1 MPLILG
7 FALLSGCGKK
17 GALVPPEALAPA
29 PVSDLAI
36 AQKGARFEVT
46 WSAPSREE
54 GGAPLRDLAGFL
66 LFRRTLLPPAED
78 CEECPGAYSQ
88 LARIDLDFPQGVRRI
103 GNRLLVD
110 DYTPKKG
117 KSYQYKVRAFT
128 TGGARSRDSNLA
140 RRAAVTPP
148 LPPVVEALS
157 SATGVVLAFV
167 APPPEE
173 GSLIGYNIYRSRL
186 SASAEA
192 TADTSSS
199 AKATAD
205 TSSSAEATADL
216 TLSPLNAAPVTGT
229 TYEDKEI
236 LVGERYSYTVTSL
249 AAVNGE
255 TVQSAPSNPAEGGIL
270 ERD

>member
-192 TADTSSS
+192 TAD
-199 AKATAD
+199 
-205 TSSSAEATADL
+205 L